1 MKRVTRINY
10 ALWLVAFSLLGCGF
24 TALAQRVDSS
34 VSGQVKDPAGAI
46 VGNASV
52 SLVDAAGRE
61 QHRTTNPDGVYL
73 FEKLDPGQY
82 RLMITAQGF
91 AKYENKEVVV
101 RPARRETID
110 VQLSILIE
118 EKVAVTT
125 ENGVGVDPDGNANAI
140 VLRGKDL
147 GFLPDDPDE
156 LASVLRAFAGAAAGP
171 DGVEILVDGFSGVR
185 NLPRRS
191 QISEIRINQ
200 NPFTAEYDRIGFGR
214 IDLRLSSTT
223 QEFHGEGEFYFN
235 DESLNSRNPYAFNR
249 PPFQVRNYSFSLSG
263 PLIKKR
269 ASFYAAIAREETDG
283 NAVINATVLDD
294 QLRITPF
301 GVAVLVPERELY
313 SDVRTDF
320 KLNENNNLTFNYQY
334 LPNKQNAAGVGGF
347 NLPSRAYNV
356 LDRTHIFRAIS
367 NSVISPRVFN
377 QLRFQFLWNLNRIR
391 NANTDPTLNV
401 LQAFTGGGA
410 NVNNDHTDTKRYEL
424 QENVTFG
431 LGNRTLRFGGR
442 VRAVKIT
449 DISPFNFNG
458 TYTFSGGDAPVLD
471 ANGQIVNGP
480 NGQPLLRE
488 IDSLERY
495 RRTLFFQDL
504 GLTPEQIRLRGGG
517 ASLFSIAGGDPR
529 IGVTQ
534 YDVGVYAQ
542 YDWRISPSF
551 NLGLGLRYENQTNIS
566 SKFNFAPRASFAW
579 APGAGGKGPTTTV
592 IRGGFG
598 VFYLRFN
605 EVLTLQTNQFDG
617 VTQQQFI
624 INDPEILNLFP
635 AVPPASVLENL
646 NTPQT
651 TKIVEPLLRTPYS
664 YQAALSIERQLPRRT
679 TLSATVVSARYLHL
693 LRSRNINAPLP
704 GSFDPNVPDSGITP
718 IPGGGNIYQF
728 ESSGW
733 LNQTQ
738 LILNLNSRLNPKMS
752 IYANYTLNRSRSDTN
767 GAAWFPA
774 NSYDLSDEYG
784 RSGLD
789 VRNRFT
795 AGGNFSGPW
804 GLTIN
809 PLVVARSG
817 LPFNITTGLDTNGD
831 TLFTERPSFAT
842 GSFGPKIVNT
852 RFGSFNTDPA
862 PGQSLIPLNYAT
874 GPAFLSVNM
883 RFTKSYAFGPTSM
896 ISGEQGKPAKKGDP
910 PYTLTMSVSF
920 QNIFNRNN
928 PAVPIGNLSSP
939 LFGQSNASATEAGA
953 ASPNNNRRINLS
965 VSLEF

>member
-1 MKRVTRINY
+1 MKRVSRINC
-10 ALWLVAFSLLGCGF
+10 ALWLVAFSLLSCGF
-24 TALAQRVDSS
+24 TAMAQRVDSS

-46 VGNASV
+46 VVNAAV
-52 SLVDAAGRE
+52 TLVDAAGKE
-61 QHRTTNPDGVYL
+61 HKSTTNRDGVFL

-82 RLMITAQGF
+82 RLMITAEGF
-91 AKYENKEVVV
+91 SKYENNEVVV
-101 RPARRETID
+101 KAARRETID
-110 VQLSILIE
+110 VQLTILLE
-118 EKVAVTT
+118 EKVSVRTGD
-125 ENGVGVDPDGNANAI
+125 GVGVDPNDNANSL
-140 VLRGKDL
+140 VLRGKDIN
-147 GFLPDDPDE
+147 FLPDDPDE

-171 DGVEILVDGFSGVR
+171 DGVEITVEGFSGVR

-214 IDLRLSSTT
+214 IDLRLNPTT

-235 DESLNSRNPYAFNR
+235 DESLNSRNPYAANR

-263 PLIKKR
+263 PLIKNR
-269 ASFYAAIAREETDG
+269 SSFYASVAREETDG

-313 SDVRTDF
+313 SDVRADF
-320 KLNENNNLTFNYQY
+320 KLNEKNNLTFNYQY
-334 LPNKQNAAGVGGF
+334 LPNKQHSAGVGGF
-347 NLPSRAYNV
+347 NLPSRAYDV

-367 NSVISPRVFN
+367 NSVLSPSAFN

-410 NVNNDHTDTKRYEL
+410 NVNNDRTDVKRYEL
-424 QENVTFG
+424 QDNVTFG
-431 LGNRTLRFGGR
+431 LGSRTLRLGGR

-449 DISPFNFNG
+449 DNSPFNFNG
-458 TYTFSGGDAPVLD
+458 TYIFAGGQVPVLD
-471 ANGQIVNGP
+471 PNGQIVNGP
-480 NGQPLLRE
+480 NGQPLLIE

-504 GLTPEQIRLRGGG
+504 GFTPEQIRLRGGG
-517 ASLFSIAGGDPR
+517 PSQFSIAGGNPE

-542 YDWRISPSF
+542 YDWRIRPSF
-551 NLGLGLRYENQTNIS
+551 NLGLGLRYENQSNIS
-566 SKFNFAPRASFAW
+566 SNLNFAPRVSFAW
-579 APGAGGKGPTTTV
+579 APGTSSKGPSTTV
-592 IRGGFG
+592 IRGGAG
-598 VFYLRFN
+598 IFYLRFN
-605 EVLTLQTNQFDG
+605 EILTLQTNQFDG

-624 INDPEILNLFP
+624 VNDPEILNLFP
-635 AVPPASVLENL
+635 AVPPAAVLETL

-651 TKIVEPLLRTPYS
+651 TKIVEPSLRAPYS

-679 TLSATVVSARYLHL
+679 TVSATVVTARYLHL
-693 LRSRNINAPLP
+693 LRSRNVNAPLP
-704 GSFDPNVPDSGITP
+704 GTFDPNIPDSGVTP
-718 IPGGGNIYQF
+718 IAGGGNIFQF

-738 LILNLNSRLNPKMS
+738 LILNLNSRFNPKMS

-767 GAAWFPA
+767 GATWFPA
-774 NSYDLSDEYG
+774 NSYDLTDEYG

-795 AGGNFSGPW
+795 AGGNFSAPW
-804 GLTIN
+804 GVTIN

-817 LPFNITTGLDTNGD
+817 LPFNITTGRDTNGD

-842 GSFGPKIVNT
+842 GSGPNIVNT
-852 RFGSFNTDPA
+852 RFGNFNTSPA
-862 PGQSLIPLNYAT
+862 PGETLIPLNYAT

-883 RFTKSYAFGPTSM
+883 RFTKNYSFGPAPM
-896 ISGEQGKPAKKGDP
+896 ISGEKGKPAKKGEP
-910 PYTLTMSVSF
+910 PYTLTVSLSF

-953 ASPNNNRRINLS
+953 ASPNNNRRINIS
-965 VSLEF
+965 VALEF